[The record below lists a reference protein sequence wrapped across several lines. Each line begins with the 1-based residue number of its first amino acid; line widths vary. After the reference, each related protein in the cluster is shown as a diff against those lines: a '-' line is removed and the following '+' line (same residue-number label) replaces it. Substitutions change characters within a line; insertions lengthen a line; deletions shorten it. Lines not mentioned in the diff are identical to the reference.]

1 MVLPVRSGPARS
13 GLVRS
18 GLARSGRSGVARSGL
33 ARSGPSGSGPSQL
46 CLSVAV
52 VCASGLGGATSRAK
66 LRHAALFAT
75 LIWRRA
81 GKEYCGRREAALQ
94 METVTGAEMNSEQF
108 LAGLKADVAEMF
120 SSFRATMTEELKILA
135 EERRLFAEERKLLAK
150 QVLAISARGEG
161 TDLIGLE
168 APDQSGPPVYATD
181 SISNLTQEKI
191 RLQLE
196 IDAVDWDSLVV
207 RAWN

>member
-1 MVLPVRSGPARS
+1 
-13 GLVRS
+13 
-18 GLARSGRSGVARSGL
+18 
-33 ARSGPSGSGPSQL
+33 
-46 CLSVAV
+46 
-52 VCASGLGGATSRAK
+52 
-66 LRHAALFAT
+66 
-75 LIWRRA
+75 
-81 GKEYCGRREAALQ
+81 